1 MSKIEDIVDSLEN
14 KISKVLHKLEVLKQT
29 NTKLSQ
35 ELAMQQQKYLQQQEE
50 MSSWVEK
57 YESLKIA
64 NSLLGSDENNKETK
78 ETHIE
83 TLNTFVQIEQ
93 IPLPKLKHKKRQ
105 REGMLLHYQ
114 FVFYPTNT
122 EGVSLAD

>member
-29 NTKLSQ
+29 NAKLSQ
-35 ELAMQQQKYLQQQEE
+35 ELTMQQQKYLQQQEE

-64 NSLLGSDENNKETK
+64 NSLLGSDENNRETK
-78 ETHIE
+78 
-83 TLNTFVQIEQ
+83 
-93 IPLPKLKHKKRQ
+93 LKINALIRDIDHCIAQ
-105 REGMLLHYQ
+105 LSE
-114 FVFYPTNT
+114 
-122 EGVSLAD
+122 